1 MSTTIVCF
9 EDEIITGSAE
19 RDLNLSPGEISAL
32 HGVGI
37 GSDHTLCGLA
47 YGEYVPHNRKGKI
60 TCGGCIQAITFHKSF
75 KKGKDY

>member
-1 MSTTIVCF
+1 MAQIVCF
-9 EDEIITGSAE
+9 QDEVLTGSAQ
-19 RDLNLSPGEISAL
+19 RDLEIEDEFMGDL

-47 YGEYVPHNRKGKI
+47 YGEYVSKNRISKI

>member
-1 MSTTIVCF
+1 MTTLVCF
-9 EDEIITGSAE
+9 KDEIIKDSAQ
-19 RDLNLSPGEISAL
+19 RDLELSDDEIDAL

-47 YGEYVPHNRKGKI
+47 YGEYVPKNRKGKI
-60 TCGGCIQAITFHKSF
+60 TCDGYTSAIMYHKSF